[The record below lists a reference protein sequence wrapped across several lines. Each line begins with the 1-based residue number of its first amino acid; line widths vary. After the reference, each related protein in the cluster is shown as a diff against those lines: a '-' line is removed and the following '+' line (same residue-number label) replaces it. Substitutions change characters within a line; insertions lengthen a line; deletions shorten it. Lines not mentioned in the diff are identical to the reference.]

1 MSTISVQDLEA
12 LVEQFRRSDW
22 REMHL
27 RIGEVE
33 LFLSTDGSARL
44 QERSRDIGT
53 SAQVPVGLPALNT
66 GKASAGGTANP
77 VANQSALSTEAA
89 AIPKGWVQVRAPSLG
104 TFYGAPK
111 PGAPIFA
118 DIGAHVTTES
128 ELCLIEVMKLFT
140 TMRADVVGVVREVY
154 VKDGD
159 LVEFDQPLFLIE
171 PDA

>member
-1 MSTISVQDLEA
+1 MSTVSVQDLEA

-44 QERSRDIGT
+44 PERAREGAA
-53 SAQVPVGLPALNT
+53 SAVPAAASAAAGAPAVAAASPALP
-66 GKASAGGTANP
+66 SP
-77 VANQSALSTEAA
+77 SVAPS
-89 AIPKGWVQVRAPSLG
+89 AIPQGWVQVRAPSLG
-104 TFYGAPK
+104 TFYSAPK
-111 PGAPIFA
+111 PGAPKFA
-118 DIGAHVTTES
+118 DVGAHVEAQS

-140 TMRADVVGVVREVY
+140 TMRAGVAGVVREIH